1 MRFFGAITALVLA
14 GVMIILG
21 IGQRTFL
28 AGPAE
33 IVYQAKSS
41 GEEHYAVIPGSAF
54 DEVEGQPSIVLE
66 GKGSFAAVGA
76 TRDVEAWAAEYPHL
90 ELGADTKQ
98 GRLNTAT
105 VAAEPPADAGTGSS
119 APKEPELLDP
129 RGSDLWLAE
138 YSAGGTASG
147 ASPAATEGADTL
159 RVPIA
164 LNPDQSILIATNGA
178 DPLPDRIAIAWAQDR
193 STPLAGP
200 FLVGGGVLALIGG
213 LLYLL
218 AVDHDRRGLGPRRG
232 RRGPLQ
238 GIRNLFGRGG
248 AKRSAKPSTVTE
260 APTAGG
266 SEGERGAPP
275 GTAQRTA
282 VRRLRRA
289 AIPIGLAGLLALSGC
304 SASYWPQFGG
314 DAKPTQTT
322 TSPSP
327 SKTAPVP
334 VNDAQLKRIIGSVSD
349 VAAKGDDSLDA
360 KQLDARFTGDALE
373 QRVANYKI
381 RAKVKDYEVIPP
393 RITNRQESYKLV
405 QSTEDWPRVVLATVA
420 SESGAPKKSTTPS
433 PSASQ
438 SDAAQQQEESPTLA
452 LVLVQA
458 NPHVNFQVERVI
470 ALRGG
475 QKMPDAAPAEEGTAR
490 VSDDLSTLAVTPAA
504 AVANYAKVLQGGDK
518 VAEASDF
525 NLQDDVLVSKSG
537 AAWVA
542 QAQAKAKKDGNES
555 VKYSVQVAASD
566 SELISLSTGVGG
578 ALVSAT
584 LREERI
590 EDSAGGRAKPTATA
604 SVTALSGLEGR
615 QDKLVRVVTHQI
627 LFFIPSKTSGGQ
639 VQRLG
644 VTSELVEARK

>member
-14 GVMIILG
+14 GVMLILG

-33 IVYQAKSS
+33 IVYQATSS

-54 DEVEGQPSIVLE
+54 DEVAGQPSLVLE
-66 GKGSFAAVGA
+66 GKNAFAAIGA
-76 TRDVEAWAAEYPHL
+76 TRDVEAWAAEYRHL

-98 GRLNTAT
+98 RRLNAAT
-105 VAAEPPADAGTGSS
+105 VAAE
-119 APKEPELLDP
+119 APKASEGGAAQSDPAKTPDLLDP

-138 YSAGGTASG
+138 YSADASGSG
-147 ASPAATEGADTL
+147 ASPSAGEGAGTL
-159 RVPIA
+159 RIPIA
-164 LNPDQSILIATNGA
+164 LKADQSILIATNGS
-178 DPLPDRIAIAWAQDR
+178 DPLPKQIAVAWAQDR

-200 FLVGGGVLALIGG
+200 FLVAGGVLALIGA

-238 GIRNLFGRGG
+238 GIRNFFRRGG
-248 AKRSAKPSTVTE
+248 KRRAAPSTTTE
-260 APTAGG
+260 APKAAESG
-266 SEGERGAPP
+266 SGS
-275 GTAQRTA
+275 AQRTA

-314 DAKPTQTT
+314 ESVPTETT

-327 SKTAPVP
+327 SKSAPVP
-334 VNDAQLKRIIGSVSD
+334 VNDDQIKRIIGSVAD
-349 VAAKGDDSLDA
+349 AASRGDDSLDA
-360 KQLDARFTGDALE
+360 KQLEARFTGDALQ
-373 QRVANYKI
+373 QRAANYKI
-381 RAKVKDYEVIPP
+381 RAKVKDYEVVPP

-420 SESGAPKKSTTPS
+420 SEPGVKKASTPS
-433 PSASQ
+433 PSAQ

-452 LVLVQA
+452 LVLVQD
-458 NPHVNFQVERVI
+458 NPHVNFQVSRVV

-490 VSDDLSTLAVTPAA
+490 VSDDLSTLAITPSA
-504 AVANYAKVLQGGDK
+504 AVADYAKVLQGGDK
-518 VAEASDF
+518 VAEASAF
-525 NLQDDVLVSKSG
+525 NLQDDVLVTKSG

-555 VKYSVQVAASD
+555 VKYSVAVAPSD

>member
-14 GVMIILG
+14 GVMLILG

-33 IVYQAKSS
+33 IEYQAKSS
-41 GEEHYAVIPGSAF
+41 GEEHYAVIPASAF
-54 DEVEGQPSIVLE
+54 DEVTGQPSVVLE
-66 GKGSFAAVGA
+66 GKNAFAAIGA
-76 TRDVEAWAAEYPHL
+76 TRDVEAWAAEYRHL
-90 ELGADTKQ
+90 EIGVDTKQ
-98 GRLNTAT
+98 KRLNAAT
-105 VAAEPPADAGTGSS
+105 VAAE
-119 APKEPELLDP
+119 APKAADGGDSQAEAAKTPELLDP

-138 YSAGGTASG
+138 YGTGVSNAG
-147 ASPAATEGADTL
+147 ASPSAAERAGTL
-159 RVPIA
+159 RVPVA
-164 LNPDQSILIATNGA
+164 LKSDQSILIATNGA
-178 DPLPDRIAIAWAQDR
+178 DPLPQKIALAWAQDR

-200 FLVGGGVLALIGG
+200 FLVAGGVLALIGA

-238 GIRNLFGRGG
+238 GIRNFFSRGG
-248 AKRSAKPSTVTE
+248 KRRAAPSTTTE
-260 APTAGG
+260 APKAADAG
-266 SEGERGAPP
+266 S

-314 DAKPTQTT
+314 DAAPSETT

-327 SKTAPVP
+327 SKSAPVP
-334 VNDAQLKRIIGSVSD
+334 VNDDQIKRIIGSVAD
-349 VAAKGDDSLDA
+349 AATQGDDSLDA
-360 KQLDARFTGDALE
+360 KQLEARFTGDALQ
-373 QRVANYKI
+373 QRTANYKI
-381 RAKVKDYEVIPP
+381 RAKVKDYEVVPP

-420 SESGAPKKSTTPS
+420 SEPGVKKASTPS
-433 PSASQ
+433 PSATK

-452 LVLVQA
+452 LMLVQD
-458 NPHVNFQVERVI
+458 NPHVNFQVSRVV

-490 VSDDLSTLAVTPAA
+490 VSDDLSTLALTPAA
-504 AVANYAKVLQGGDK
+504 AVADYAKVLQGGDK
-518 VAEASDF
+518 VAEASAF
-525 NLQDDVLVSKSG
+525 NLQDDVLVTKSG

-555 VKYSVQVAASD
+555 VKYSVTVTPSD

>member
-14 GVMIILG
+14 GVMLILG

-33 IVYQAKSS
+33 IEYQAKSS
-41 GEEHYAVIPGSAF
+41 GEEHYAVIPASAF
-54 DEVEGQPSIVLE
+54 DEVTGQPSVVLE
-66 GKGSFAAVGA
+66 GKNAFAAIGA
-76 TRDVEAWAAEYPHL
+76 TRDVEAWAAEYRHL
-90 ELGADTKQ
+90 EIGVDTKQ
-98 GRLNTAT
+98 KRLNAAT
-105 VAAEPPADAGTGSS
+105 VAAEAPKAADGGDSQADAAKT
-119 APKEPELLDP
+119 PELLDP

-138 YSAGGTASG
+138 YGTGVSNAG
-147 ASPAATEGADTL
+147 ASPSAAEGAGTL
-159 RVPIA
+159 RVPVA
-164 LNPDQSILIATNGA
+164 LKSDQSILVATNGA
-178 DPLPDRIAIAWAQDR
+178 DPLPQKIALAWAQDR

-200 FLVGGGVLALIGG
+200 FLVAGGVLALIGA

-238 GIRNLFGRGG
+238 GIRNFFSRGG
-248 AKRSAKPSTVTE
+248 KRRAAPSTTTE
-260 APTAGG
+260 APKAADAG
-266 SEGERGAPP
+266 S

-314 DAKPTQTT
+314 DAAPSETT

-327 SKTAPVP
+327 SKSAPVP
-334 VNDAQLKRIIGSVSD
+334 VNDDQIKRIIGSVAD
-349 VAAKGDDSLDA
+349 AATQGDDSLDA
-360 KQLDARFTGDALE
+360 KQLEARFTGDALQ
-373 QRVANYKI
+373 QRTANYKI
-381 RAKVKDYEVIPP
+381 RAKVKDYEVVPP

-420 SESGAPKKSTTPS
+420 SEPGVKKTSTPS
-433 PSASQ
+433 PSATK

-452 LVLVQA
+452 LMLVQD
-458 NPHVNFQVERVI
+458 NPHVNFQVSRVV

-490 VSDDLSTLAVTPAA
+490 VSDDLSTLALTPAA
-504 AVANYAKVLQGGDK
+504 AVADYAKVLQGGDK
-518 VAEASDF
+518 VAEASAF
-525 NLQDDVLVSKSG
+525 NLQDDVLVTKSG

-555 VKYSVQVAASD
+555 VKYSVTVTPSD

>member
-14 GVMIILG
+14 GVMLILG

-33 IVYQAKSS
+33 IEYQAKSS
-41 GEEHYAVIPGSAF
+41 GEEHYAVIPASAF
-54 DEVEGQPSIVLE
+54 GEVTGQPSVVLE
-66 GKGSFAAVGA
+66 GKNAFAAIGA
-76 TRDVEAWAAEYPHL
+76 TRDVEAWAAEYRHL
-90 ELGADTKQ
+90 EIGVDTKQ
-98 GRLNTAT
+98 KRLNAAT
-105 VAAEPPADAGTGSS
+105 VAAEAPKAADGGDSQADAAKT
-119 APKEPELLDP
+119 PELLDP

-138 YSAGGTASG
+138 YGTGVSNAG
-147 ASPAATEGADTL
+147 ASPSAAEGAGTL
-159 RVPIA
+159 RVPVA
-164 LNPDQSILIATNGA
+164 LKSDQSILVATNGA
-178 DPLPDRIAIAWAQDR
+178 DPLPQKIALAWAQDR

-200 FLVGGGVLALIGG
+200 FLVAGGVLALIGA

-238 GIRNLFGRGG
+238 GIRNFFSRGG
-248 AKRSAKPSTVTE
+248 KRRAAPSTTTE
-260 APTAGG
+260 APKAADAG
-266 SEGERGAPP
+266 S

-282 VRRLRRA
+282 ARRLRRA

-314 DAKPTQTT
+314 DAAPSETT

-327 SKTAPVP
+327 SKSAPVP
-334 VNDAQLKRIIGSVSD
+334 VNDDQIKRIIGSVAD
-349 VAAKGDDSLDA
+349 AATQGDDSLDA
-360 KQLDARFTGDALE
+360 KQLEARFTGDALQ
-373 QRVANYKI
+373 QRTANYKI
-381 RAKVKDYEVIPP
+381 RAKVKDYEVVPP

-420 SESGAPKKSTTPS
+420 SEPGVKKASTPS
-433 PSASQ
+433 PSATK

-452 LVLVQA
+452 LMLVQD
-458 NPHVNFQVERVI
+458 NPHVNFQVSRVV

-490 VSDDLSTLAVTPAA
+490 VSDDLSTLALTPAA
-504 AVANYAKVLQGGDK
+504 AVADYAKVLQGGDK
-518 VAEASDF
+518 VAEASAF
-525 NLQDDVLVSKSG
+525 NLQDDVLVTKSG

-555 VKYSVQVAASD
+555 VKYSVTVTPSD

>member
-14 GVMIILG
+14 GVMLILG

-33 IVYQAKSS
+33 IVYQTKSS

-54 DEVEGQPSIVLE
+54 DAVAGQPSVVLE
-66 GKGSFAAVGA
+66 GKNSFAAIGS
-76 TRDVEAWAAEYPHL
+76 TRDVEAWAAEYRHL
-90 ELGADTKQ
+90 EIGADTKQ
-98 GRLNTAT
+98 QRLNAAT
-105 VAAEPPADAGTGSS
+105 VAAEPVEGTDAKTDASK
-119 APKEPELLDP
+119 APELLDP

-138 YSAGGTASG
+138 YSAGATGAG
-147 ASPAATEGADTL
+147 ASPTANEGADSL
-159 RVPIA
+159 RIPIA
-164 LNPDQSILIATNGA
+164 LQADQSILIASNGA
-178 DPLPDRIAIAWAQDR
+178 DPLPKRIAIAWAQDR

-200 FLVGGGVLALIGG
+200 FLVGGGVLALIGA

-238 GIRNLFGRGG
+238 GIRNFFRRGG
-248 AKRSAKPSTVTE
+248 KRRAAPSTTSE
-260 APTAGG
+260 APGSDGG
-266 SEGERGAPP
+266 GA

-304 SASYWPQFGG
+304 SPSYWPQFGG
-314 DAKPTQTT
+314 EQAPVATT

-327 SKTAPVP
+327 SKSAPVP
-334 VNDAQLKRIIGSVSD
+334 VNDDQIKRIIGSVAD
-349 VAAKGDDSLDA
+349 AAGLGDDSLDA
-360 KQLDARFTGDALE
+360 KQLESRFTGDALQ
-373 QRVANYKI
+373 QRTANYKI
-381 RAKVKDYEVIPP
+381 RAKVKDYDVVPP

-420 SESGAPKKSTTPS
+420 SEPGVKKTSTPS
-433 PSASQ
+433 PSEK

-452 LVLVQA
+452 LMLVQE
-458 NPHVNFQVERVI
+458 NPHVNFQVARVI

-490 VSDDLSTLAVTPAA
+490 VSDSLSTLALTPGA
-504 AVANYAKVLQGGDK
+504 AVADYAKVLQGGDK
-518 VAEASDF
+518 VAEASAF
-525 NLQDDVLVSKSG
+525 NLQDDVLVTKSG

-555 VKYSVQVAASD
+555 VKYSVTVTPGD
-566 SELISLSTGVGG
+566 TDLISLSTGVGG

-584 LREERI
+584 LREERV

>member
-14 GVMIILG
+14 GVMLILG

-33 IVYQAKSS
+33 IEFQAESS
-41 GEEHYAVIPGSAF
+41 GEEHYAVIPASVF
-54 DEVEGQPSIVLE
+54 DEVAGQPSVVLE
-66 GKGSFAAVGA
+66 GKNAFAAIGA
-76 TRDVEAWAAEYPHL
+76 SRDVEAWAAEYRHL
-90 ELGADTKQ
+90 EIGADTKQ
-98 GRLNTAT
+98 KRLNAAT
-105 VAAEPPADAGTGSS
+105 VAAEAPNAAEGGDSKADAAK
-119 APKEPELLDP
+119 APEPLDP

-138 YSAGGTASG
+138 YGTGVSNAG
-147 ASPAATEGADTL
+147 ASPSAADGAGTL
-159 RVPIA
+159 RVPVA
-164 LNPDQSILIATNGA
+164 LNPDQSILIATNGTE
-178 DPLPDRIAIAWAQDR
+178 PLPQKIAIAWSQDR

-200 FLVGGGVLALIGG
+200 FLVAGGVLALIGA

-238 GIRNLFGRGG
+238 GIRNFFRRGG
-248 AKRSAKPSTVTE
+248 KRRAAPSTTTE
-260 APTAGG
+260 APKAADAG
-266 SEGERGAPP
+266 S

-282 VRRLRRA
+282 VRRIRRA

-314 DAKPTQTT
+314 DAPPTEST

-327 SKTAPVP
+327 SKSAPVP
-334 VNDAQLKRIIGSVSD
+334 VNDDQIKRIIGSVAD
-349 VAAKGDDSLDA
+349 AATRGDDSLDA
-360 KQLDARFTGDALE
+360 KQLEARYTGDALQ
-373 QRVANYKI
+373 QRTANYKI
-381 RAKVKDYEVIPP
+381 RAKVKDYEVVPP

-420 SESGAPKKSTTPS
+420 SEPGVKKASTPS
-433 PSASQ
+433 PSAQ

-452 LVLVQA
+452 LMLVQD
-458 NPHVNFQVERVI
+458 NPHVNFQVSRVI

-490 VSDDLSTLAVTPAA
+490 VSDDLSTLALTPAA
-504 AVANYAKVLQGGDK
+504 AVADYAKVLRGGDK
-518 VAEASDF
+518 VAEASAF
-525 NLQDDVLVSKSG
+525 NLQDDVLVTKSG

-555 VKYSVQVAASD
+555 VKYSVTVTPSD